1 MRGLA
6 RDELYVDRII
16 MQIKISFRHIEP
28 SDPLKSYVEDKLARV
43 KKYLEEPIEAHVVL
57 RVEKFRHI
65 AEVSLDASGFRLN
78 GTEETGDMY
87 SSIDLLVDS
96 LEAQAARKGKE
107 KVRRR
112 KTSGG
117 ARDSGGLAEP
127 AGQASR
133 GEQEPRV
140 IRAEQVYAKP
150 MHLDEAVMELNLST
164 GEFMVFTNR
173 STNRV
178 NVLYKRKD
186 GNLGL
191 IEAIG

>member
-1 MRGLA
+1 
-6 RDELYVDRII
+6 
-16 MQIKISFRHIEP
+16 MQIKLSFRNTEP
-28 SDPLKSYVEDKLARV
+28 SDPLKLYVEDKLARV

-65 AEVSLDASGFRLN
+65 AEVSIDASGFRLN
-78 GTEETGDMY
+78 GAEETDDMY

-96 LEAQAARKGKE
+96 IETQAARKGKE
-107 KVRRR
+107 KVSRRR
-112 KTSGG
+112 SG
-117 ARDSGGLAEP
+117 SGPKESVGLLEP
-127 AGQASR
+127 AGQTTEDR
-133 GEQEPRV
+133 QEPRV

-150 MHLDEAVMELNLST
+150 MHLDEAVVELNLSN

-186 GNLGL
+186 GNIGL
-191 IEAIG
+191 IEAVG

>member
-1 MRGLA
+1 M
-6 RDELYVDRII
+6 

-28 SDPLKSYVEDKLARV
+28 SDALKFYIEDKFTRI

-65 AEVSLDASGFRLN
+65 AEVSVDASGFRLN
-78 GTEETGDMY
+78 GAEETGDMY

-96 LEAQAARKGKE
+96 LETQAARKGKE
-107 KVRRR
+107 KVSRRR
-112 KTSGG
+112 TSGG
-117 ARDSGGLAEP
+117 PKESIGLSEP
-127 AGQASR
+127 AGQAPR
-133 GEQEPRV
+133 GEQDPRV

-191 IEAIG
+191 IEAVG

>member
-1 MRGLA
+1 
-6 RDELYVDRII
+6 
-16 MQIKISFRHIEP
+16 MQIILSFRHTEP
-28 SDPLKSYVEDKLARV
+28 SDPLKLYVEEKLTRV

-65 AEVSLDASGFRLN
+65 AEVSVDASGFRLK
-78 GTEETGDMY
+78 GAEETDDMY
-87 SSIDLLVDS
+87 SSIDSVVDS
-96 LEAQAARKGKE
+96 LEAQAAKKGKE
-107 KVRRR
+107 KISRRR
-112 KTSGG
+112 LNSG
-117 ARDSGGLAEP
+117 SKESVPVFEP
-127 AGQASR
+127 AGVAPK
-133 GEQEPRV
+133 GEVEPRI
-140 IRAEQVYAKP
+140 IRSEQVYAKP
-150 MHLDEAVMELNLST
+150 MHLDEAVIELNLST

>member
-1 MRGLA
+1 
-6 RDELYVDRII
+6 
-16 MQIKISFRHIEP
+16 MQIKLSFRHIEP
-28 SDPLKSYVEDKLARV
+28 SDPLKLYVEDKFSKI

-65 AEVSLDASGFRLN
+65 AEVSIDASGLRLN
-78 GTEETGDMY
+78 SAEETDDMY

-96 LEAQAARKGKE
+96 IETQAARKLKE

-112 KTSGG
+112 RSGG
-117 ARDSGGLAEP
+117 GSKESAGLAES
-127 AGQASR
+127 ANQATEGQ
-133 GEQEPRV
+133 EEPRV

-191 IEAIG
+191 IETVG

>member
-1 MRGLA
+1 
-6 RDELYVDRII
+6 
-16 MQIKISFRHIEP
+16 MQIQISFRHVDP
-28 SDPLKSYVEDKLARV
+28 SDPLKLYVEDKLTRI

-57 RVEKFRHI
+57 RTEKFRHI
-65 AEVSLDASGFRLN
+65 AEVSIDASGFHLK
-78 GTEETGDMY
+78 GAEETDDMY

-96 LEAQAARKGKE
+96 LETQAARKAKE
-107 KVRRR
+107 KLSRRR
-112 KTSGG
+112 SS
-117 ARDSGGLAEP
+117 AGLKETAGSFEP
-127 AGQASR
+127 AGQTQKKS
-133 GEQEPRV
+133 EQEPRV

-150 MHLDEAVMELNLST
+150 MHVDEAVMELNLSN

-191 IEAIG
+191 IEAVG

>member
-1 MRGLA
+1 MR
-6 RDELYVDRII
+6 
-16 MQIKISFRHIEP
+16 IKLSFRNTEP
-28 SDPLKSYVEDKLARV
+28 SDPLKLYVEDKLARV

-65 AEVSLDASGFRLN
+65 AEVSIDASGFRIN
-78 GTEETGDMY
+78 GAQETDDMY

-96 LEAQAARKGKE
+96 IEAQAARKGKE
-107 KVRRR
+107 KVSRRR
-112 KTSGG
+112 SGG
-117 ARDSGGLAEP
+117 GPKEPAGLLEP
-127 AGQASR
+127 AGQTT
-133 GEQEPRV
+133 ENKQEPRV

-178 NVLYKRKD
+178 NVLYRRKD

-191 IEAIG
+191 IEAVG

>member
-1 MRGLA
+1 
-6 RDELYVDRII
+6 V
-16 MQIKISFRHIEP
+16 QIKISFRHIEP
-28 SDPLKSYVEDKLARV
+28 SDPLKLYVEDKLIRV

-65 AEVSLDASGFRLN
+65 AEVSMDASGFRLN
-78 GTEETGDMY
+78 GAEETGDMY

-107 KVRRR
+107 KISRRR
-112 KTSGG
+112 SNAGSKESSG
-117 ARDSGGLAEP
+117 SLEP
-127 AGQASR
+127 IGQAQKS
-133 GEQEPRV
+133 EQEPRV

>member
-1 MRGLA
+1 MMMR
-6 RDELYVDRII
+6 
-16 MQIKISFRHIEP
+16 IKLSFRNTEA
-28 SDPLKSYVEDKLARV
+28 SDPLKLYVEDKLARV

-65 AEVSLDASGFRLN
+65 AEVSIDASGIRLN
-78 GTEETGDMY
+78 GAEETDDMY

-107 KVRRR
+107 KVSRRR
-112 KTSGG
+112 SGG
-117 ARDSGGLAEP
+117 GSRESVGLHEP
-127 AGQASR
+127 AGQTTED
-133 GEQEPRV
+133 EQEPRV

-178 NVLYKRKD
+178 NVLYRRKD

-191 IEAIG
+191 IEAVG

>member
-1 MRGLA
+1 MM
-6 RDELYVDRII
+6 
-16 MQIKISFRHIEP
+16 MQIKLSFRNIES
-28 SDPLKSYVEDKLARV
+28 SDPLKLYVEDKLARV

-57 RVEKFRHI
+57 KVEKFRHI
-65 AEVSLDASGFRLN
+65 AEVSIDASGFRLN
-78 GTEETGDMY
+78 GAEETDDMY

-96 LEAQAARKGKE
+96 LEAQAARKGKA
-107 KVRRR
+107 KVSRRR
-112 KTSGG
+112 SGAG
-117 ARDSGGLAEP
+117 SKESVGLLEP
-127 AGQASR
+127 AGQTTEN
-133 GEQEPRV
+133 EQEPRV

-150 MHLDEAVMELNLST
+150 MHLDEAVIELNLST

-178 NVLYKRKD
+178 NVLYRRKD

>member
-1 MRGLA
+1 
-6 RDELYVDRII
+6 

-28 SDPLKSYVEDKLARV
+28 SDPLKIYVEDKLNRI

-65 AEVSLDASGFRLN
+65 AEVFLDASGFRLN
-78 GTEETGDMY
+78 GTEETDDMY

-96 LEAQAARKGKE
+96 LETQASRKGKE
-107 KVRRR
+107 KVSRRR
-112 KTSGG
+112 SGG
-117 ARDSGGLAEP
+117 GPKESAGLLEP
-127 AGQASR
+127 AGQEPK

-140 IRAEQVYAKP
+140 IRSEQVYAKP
-150 MHLDEAVMELNLST
+150 MHLDEAVVELNLST
-164 GEFMVFTNR
+164 GDFMVFTNR

-178 NVLYKRKD
+178 NVLYRRKD

>member
-1 MRGLA
+1 M
-6 RDELYVDRII
+6 
-16 MQIKISFRHIEP
+16 MQIKLSFRHIEP
-28 SDPLKSYVEDKLARV
+28 SDPLKLYVEDKLSRV

-57 RVEKFRHI
+57 KVEKFRHI
-65 AEVSLDASGFRLN
+65 AEVSIDASGLRLN
-78 GTEETGDMY
+78 GAEETDDMY

-96 LEAQAARKGKE
+96 IEGQAARKGKE

-112 KTSGG
+112 RLGPGTQESVGVV
-117 ARDSGGLAEP
+117 EP
-127 AGQASR
+127 PGQMPEAV
-133 GEQEPRV
+133 EDPRV
-140 IRAEQVYAKP
+140 IRGEQVYAKP
-150 MHLDEAVMELNLST
+150 MHVDEAVVELSLSN

-191 IEAIG
+191 IETVG

>member
-1 MRGLA
+1 
-6 RDELYVDRII
+6 
-16 MQIKISFRHIEP
+16 MQIKLSFRHIEP
-28 SDPLKSYVEDKLARV
+28 SDPLKLYVEDKLSRV

-57 RVEKFRHI
+57 KVEKFRHI
-65 AEVSLDASGFRLN
+65 AEVSIDASGLRLN
-78 GTEETGDMY
+78 GAEETDDMY

-96 LEAQAARKGKE
+96 LEGQAAKKGKE

-112 KTSGG
+112 RSGVP
-117 ARDSGGLAEP
+117 RDSAGPVEP
-127 AGQASR
+127 AGQVP
-133 GEQEPRV
+133 EILEDPRV

-150 MHLDEAVMELNLST
+150 MHIDEAVMELNLSN

-173 STNRV
+173 GTNRV

-191 IEAIG
+191 IETVG

>member
-1 MRGLA
+1 MVMR
-6 RDELYVDRII
+6 
-16 MQIKISFRHIEP
+16 IKLSFRSTES
-28 SDPLKSYVEDKLARV
+28 SDPLKLYVEDKLARV

-65 AEVSLDASGFRLN
+65 AEVSIDASGFRLN
-78 GTEETGDMY
+78 GAEETDDMY

-107 KVRRR
+107 KVSRRR
-112 KTSGG
+112 SGG
-117 ARDSGGLAEP
+117 AAKESAGLFEP
-127 AGQASR
+127 AGQPTEN
-133 GEQEPRV
+133 EQEPRV

-178 NVLYKRKD
+178 NVLYRRKD

>member
-1 MRGLA
+1 MRFKL
-6 RDELYVDRII
+6 
-16 MQIKISFRHIEP
+16 SFRNIES
-28 SDPLKSYVEDKLARV
+28 SDPLKLYVEDKLARV

-65 AEVSLDASGFRLN
+65 AEVSIDASGFRLN
-78 GTEETGDMY
+78 GAEETDDMY

-96 LEAQAARKGKE
+96 IETQAARKGKE
-107 KVRRR
+107 KVSRRR
-112 KTSGG
+112 SGAG
-117 ARDSGGLAEP
+117 PKESVGLLEP
-127 AGQASR
+127 AGQTTEDR
-133 GEQEPRV
+133 QEPRV

-150 MHLDEAVMELNLST
+150 MHLDEAVVELNLSN

-186 GNLGL
+186 GNIGL
-191 IEAIG
+191 IEAVG

>member
-1 MRGLA
+1 
-6 RDELYVDRII
+6 

-28 SDPLKSYVEDKLARV
+28 SDPLKFYVEDKLTRV

-65 AEVSLDASGFRLN
+65 AEVSIDASGFRLN
-78 GTEETGDMY
+78 GAEETDDMY

-96 LEAQAARKGKE
+96 LEGQAARKGKE
-107 KVRRR
+107 KVSRRR
-112 KTSGG
+112 SGVG
-117 ARDSGGLAEP
+117 PKDSVGFAEA
-127 AGQASR
+127 AGQMP
-133 GEQEPRV
+133 GDDKELRV
-140 IRAEQVYAKP
+140 IKAEQVYAKP
-150 MHLDEAVMELNLST
+150 MHLDEAVMELNLSN
-164 GEFMVFTNR
+164 GEFMVFKNR

-191 IEAIG
+191 IEAVG